1 MNYTLAQLES
11 LAMSA
16 GFSATDAVTAAAV
29 ALAESSGNPAAV
41 GDGGNSIG
49 LWQIYL
55 PAHPEFSGEDL
66 TDPQTNANAAFSVWQ
81 AAGGSF
87 SPWTTYGS
95 GAYLTY
101 VPAPSFTPAAS
112 PSGITSTSSVEAG
125 ISMIDWMWLAAAGMG
140 ILILMRLFE

>member
-1 MNYTLAQLES
+1 
-11 LAMSA
+11 MSA

-55 PAHPEFSGEDL
+55 PVHPEFSGEDL

-101 VPAPSFTPAAS
+101 IPAPSSAAGS
-112 PSGITSTSSVEAG
+112 ISAGQGLTSTTVEAG